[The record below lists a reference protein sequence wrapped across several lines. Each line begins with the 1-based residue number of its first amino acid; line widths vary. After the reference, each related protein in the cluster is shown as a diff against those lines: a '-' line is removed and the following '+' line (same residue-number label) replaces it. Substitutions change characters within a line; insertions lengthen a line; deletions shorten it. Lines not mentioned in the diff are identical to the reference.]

1 MATAQKELHNQATN
15 LANQTKEMAGEAAE
29 KARDFG
35 STVAQKA
42 GEAGSFVARKA
53 DDATS
58 AVGAGM
64 KSVAHSIRDKVPEKG
79 VVGAAGSAVAETL
92 EQSGQYLQDQGL
104 TGIASDM
111 TNVIRRSPIPSVL
124 VSIAIGFLVARALTP
139 RA

>member
-1 MATAQKELHNQATN
+1 MASAQKELQNQATN
-15 LANQTKEMAGEAAE
+15 LAGQAKEMVGDAAD
-29 KARDFG
+29 KAKDFG

-42 GEAGSFVARKA
+42 SEAGSFVVRKA

-58 AVGAGM
+58 AVGAGI

-79 VVGAAGSAVAETL
+79 VVGAAGSAVADTL

-111 TNVIRRSPIPSVL
+111 TNVIRRNPIPSVL
-124 VSIAIGFLVARALTP
+124 VGIGIGFLVARALTP